1 MAGIVC
7 AVRGGPHSQTT
18 ISRAIS
24 LAQETGLP
32 LHFLY
37 VVNLDFLT
45 HTSSS
50 RVRTISEE
58 MRQMGEFILLAAQS
72 RALTEGV
79 AAETHVLQGNVGEEI
94 VTLCRELAADY
105 VVMGLPQIEQ
115 EENLFTH
122 ERLQAFIQ
130 DTEERTGAEV
140 VLPDGGDQ

>member
-7 AVRGGPHSQTT
+7 AVRGGPDSQMT

-45 HTSSS
+45 HTTSS

-72 RALTEGV
+72 KALVEGV
-79 AAETHVLQGNVGEEI
+79 TAERVIRQGNVGEEI
-94 VTLCRELAADY
+94 VNLCRELAADY
-105 VVMGLPQIEQ
+105 LVMGWPQIEQ
-115 EENLFTH
+115 EESLFTR
-122 ERLQAFIQ
+122 ERLQAFIR
-130 DTEERTGAEV
+130 DTEERTGARV
-140 VLPDGGDQ
+140 VLSEGGG

>member
-7 AVRGGPHSQTT
+7 AVRGGPHSQVT

-24 LAQETGLP
+24 LARESGLS

-45 HTSSS
+45 HTTSS

-72 RALTEGV
+72 AALTKGV
-79 AAETHVLQGNVGEEI
+79 TAETVVRQGNVGEEI
-94 VTLCRELAADY
+94 VNLCRELAADY
-105 VVMGLPQIEQ
+105 LVMGWPQIEQ
-115 EENLFTH
+115 EESLFTQ
-122 ERLQAFIQ
+122 ERLQAFIRE
-130 DTEERTGAEV
+130 TEERTGARV
-140 VLPDGGDQ
+140 VLPEGGV

>member
-7 AVRGGPHSQTT
+7 AVRGGPHSQVT
-18 ISRAIS
+18 IGRAID
-24 LAQETGLP
+24 LARETDLP

-72 RALTEGV
+72 KAMAEGV
-79 AAETHVLQGNVGEEI
+79 AAESLVRQGNVGEEI
-94 VTLCRELAADY
+94 VHLCRELAADY
-105 VVMGLPQIEQ
+105 LVMGLPQIEH
-115 EENLFTH
+115 EESVFTH
-122 ERLQAFIQ
+122 ERLQAFIK
-130 DTEERTGAEV
+130 DTEERTGAKV
-140 VLPDGGDQ
+140 VLPEGGHR